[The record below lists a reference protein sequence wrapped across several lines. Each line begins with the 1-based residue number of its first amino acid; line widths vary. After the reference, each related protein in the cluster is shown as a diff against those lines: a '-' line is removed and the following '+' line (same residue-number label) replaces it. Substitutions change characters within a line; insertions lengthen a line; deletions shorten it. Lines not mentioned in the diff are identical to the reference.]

1 MYQRHMESKIK
12 NLTSERPGRGFTL
25 VEMLTVIGIIVLL
38 VSILLPVVS
47 AVRIKGHQAD
57 TNALL
62 ARIGA
67 GAEAYYADFKAY
79 PGPLHNSQIYNGG
92 APTFSIANVS
102 GAKIDTTKITEAE
115 NFVLGLLGGLY
126 YDNTGKLTFDINKVG
141 NGPVSLNTAN
151 PKKYHA
157 YMNKES
163 LSAGDYKDDAG
174 DADDSEIPEFL
185 DKFPDP
191 MPILVLRANVGA
203 PGICSKDQPI
213 TKQEQYDLKQIEAYT
228 LSLPGKTIGV
238 GREAPSD
245 SDFAPS
251 APATPADKLKHG
263 LRDVHTDASIQNPPP
278 TGSPTQKYYYPYDL
292 YGFLRHPSMTNT
304 PRQKDGYVLISAG
317 ADRIYGTKDDVVY
330 PASR

>member
-1 MYQRHMESKIK
+1 
-12 NLTSERPGRGFTL
+12 
-25 VEMLTVIGIIVLL
+25 MLTVIGIIVLL

-47 AVRIKGHQAD
+47 AVRTKGHQAD

-62 ARIGA
+62 ARIAA
-67 GAEAYYADFKAY
+67 GAEAYYGDFKAY
-79 PGPLHNSQIYNGG
+79 PGPLHNNQIYNGG
-92 APTFSIANVS
+92 APTFTIAGV
-102 GAKIDTTKITEAE
+102 KDTTKITQAE
-115 NFVLGLLGGLY
+115 NWVLGLLGGLY
-126 YDNTGKLTFDINKVG
+126 VDKDNKLTFDASKIG

-191 MPILVLRANVGA
+191 MPILILRANVGA
-203 PGICSKDQPI
+203 AGICSKDAKVNGAPP
-213 TKQEQYDLKQIEAYT
+213 QEQYDLKQIEAYT
-228 LSLPGKTIGV
+228 ASLPGKTIGV

-251 APATPADKLKHG
+251 VPATPADKLKHG
-263 LRDVHTDASIQNPPP
+263 LRDVHPDASIQNPPP
-278 TGSPTQKYYYPYDL
+278 TGTPAQKYYYPYDL
-292 YGFLRHPSMTNT
+292 YGFLRHPSIPNT
-304 PRQKDGYVLISAG
+304 PRQKDGYILISAG
-317 ADRIYGTKDDVVY
+317 ADHIYGTKDDVVY